1 MNAVWIVLP
10 ILTLLMFELGLTL
23 DINDFKLFRKRP
35 YPIIAGLIGQIILL
49 PVLAFGLGYT
59 FRLEPLFFI
68 GLVLIACS
76 PGGSSSN
83 IFSMIAKG
91 DVALSVSLTALSSI
105 ITLFTIPVIMKFA
118 TRFVGESSGVVI
130 NLPIG
135 SLIVQNLLL
144 MLLPIA
150 TGILIKRFCPKV
162 AEQIH
167 KVLSKIAFPALIL
180 LASVF
185 FIQHYETIA
194 AQIGRLG
201 LCITMMILMA
211 MGGGAILSRLIKLSK
226 KEQRTLVIEVGMQN
240 AAQSIAIAS
249 SPFIF
254 NNDIIAIPAIIYALL
269 MNVILLSYV
278 GVVSKSVASQST
290 AYKR

>member
-23 DINDFKLFRKRP
+23 EIKDFKLFRQRP
-35 YPIIAGLIGQIILL
+35 YPVIAGLAGQIILL
-49 PVLAFGLGYT
+49 PALAFALGYL
-59 FRLEPLFFI
+59 FHLEPLFFI
-68 GLVLIACS
+68 GVVLIACS

-91 DVALSVSLTALSSI
+91 DVALSVSLTAFSSI
-105 ITLFTIPVIMKFA
+105 ITLFTIPPIMELA
-118 TRFVGESSGVVI
+118 TQVAGGSGGTTI
-130 NLPIG
+130 HLPVG

-150 TGILIKRFCPKV
+150 AGILTKYFHPQTAGR
-162 AEQIH
+162 IH
-167 KVLSKIAFPALIL
+167 KTLSKIAFPALIL
-180 LASVF
+180 LATVF
-185 FIQHYETIA
+185 FIQHHATIA

-201 LCITMMILMA
+201 LCISMMILLA
-211 MGGGAILSRLIKLSK
+211 MCGGYLISRLAKLNK
-226 KEQRTLVIEVGMQN
+226 KEQRTLIIEIGMQN

-254 NNDIIAIPAIIYALL
+254 NNDIIAIPAIIYALM
-269 MNVILLSYV
+269 MNIILLVYV
-278 GVVSKSVASQST
+278 GIVKS
-290 AYKR
+290 R

>member
-1 MNAVWIVLP
+1 MNLRLEIK
-10 ILTLLMFELGLTL
+10 
-23 DINDFKLFRKRP
+23 DFKLFRQRP

-49 PVLAFGLGYT
+49 PVLAFALGYL
-59 FRLEPLFFI
+59 FHLEPLFFI

-91 DVALSVSLTALSSI
+91 DVALSVSLTAFSSI

-118 TRFVGESSGVVI
+118 TQVAGDNSGI
-130 NLPIG
+130 IIHLPVG
-135 SLIVQNLLL
+135 SLIIQNLLL

-150 TGILIKRFCPKV
+150 TGILTKRFCPEV
-162 AEQIH
+162 AERIH
-167 KVLSKIAFPALIL
+167 KILSKVAFPALIL

-185 FIQHYETIA
+185 FIQHHETIA

-201 LCITMMILMA
+201 LCITMMILLA
-211 MGGGAILSRLIKLSK
+211 MGGGYIISWLMKLNR
-226 KEQRTLVIEVGMQN
+226 KEQRTLIIEIGMQN

-254 NNDIIAIPAIIYALL
+254 NNDVIAIPAIIYALM
-269 MNVILLSYV
+269 MNIILLVYV
-278 GVVSKSVASQST
+278 GIV
-290 AYKR
+290 KRR

>member
-23 DINDFKLFRKRP
+23 EIKDFKLFRQRP
-35 YPIIAGLIGQIILL
+35 YPVIAGLAGQIILL
-49 PVLAFGLGYT
+49 PVLAFTLGYI
-59 FRLEPLFFI
+59 FQLEPLFFI

-91 DVALSVSLTALSSI
+91 DVALSVSLTAFSSI
-105 ITLFTIPVIMKFA
+105 ITLFTIPAIMEFA
-118 TRFVGESSGVVI
+118 THVAGASSGTTI
-130 NLPIG
+130 HLPIG

-150 TGILIKRFCPKV
+150 AGILTKRFCPGV
-162 AEQIH
+162 AGRLH

-180 LASVF
+180 LATVF
-185 FIQHYETIA
+185 FIQHHETIA
-194 AQIGRLG
+194 AQFGRLG
-201 LCITMMILMA
+201 LCITLMILLA
-211 MGGGAILSRLIKLSK
+211 MGGGYLIARLARLNR
-226 KEQRTLVIEVGMQN
+226 KEQRTLIIEIGMQN
-240 AAQSIAIAS
+240 AAQSIAVAS

-254 NNDIIAIPAIIYALL
+254 NNDMIAIPAIVYALM
-269 MNVILLSYV
+269 MNVILLVYV
-278 GVVSKSVASQST
+278 GVV
-290 AYKR
+290 KRRKVLP